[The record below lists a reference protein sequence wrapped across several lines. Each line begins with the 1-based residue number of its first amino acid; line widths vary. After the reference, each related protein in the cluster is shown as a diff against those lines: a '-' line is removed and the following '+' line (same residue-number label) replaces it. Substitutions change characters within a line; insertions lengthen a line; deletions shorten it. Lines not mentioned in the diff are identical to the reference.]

1 MNPPSR
7 EWLETDGRGGFASG
21 PVEGPRTR
29 RYHGLLTVALTPP
42 TGRMVLVDGFDAW
55 LEPGE
60 SRFLTLQRY
69 APDVVTRSTLPVPVF
84 ADLPWPTWT
93 WQLGEGGTIQ
103 CDLFVSRGT
112 ATAALRWRATGLPP
126 GTRLVV
132 RPFLS
137 GREMHALHVENESF
151 DTRAETRG
159 DRVRWQPYAALPA
172 VLSHANASYRH
183 DPVWY
188 RRFALAEEAARGF
201 DHLTDCLSPGVLCW
215 DLDAGDAVWL
225 LTAEGVPGVVP
236 SGPEGVLAHY
246 HAIRATELERR
257 LLFPSRLHQSADDY
271 LVQRGSGKTIIAGY
285 PWFTDWGRDT
295 FIALR
300 GLCLSTGRLDDARD
314 ILLAWAGTVS
324 EGMLPNRFVDRGDVP
339 EFNAVDASL
348 WYVIAAWEYLQQRPD
363 NPARQQLEQA
373 ILAIVSG
380 YAAGTRYG
388 IRADP
393 DGLLR
398 CGERGV
404 QLTWMDARVGDWV
417 VTPRTGKPVEVQ
429 ALWLN
434 ALAIAA
440 RIDPGWEA
448 VRVRGHASF
457 ARRFWNEA
465 AGCLYDVVDV
475 DHIPGQVD
483 DSIRPNQIF
492 AVGGLPFPLL
502 EGEPARRVVEAVRQ
516 RLLTP
521 LGVRSLA
528 PDDPAYVPVYQGGPL
543 ERDSAYHQGTVW
555 PWLAGPFAEAWLRV
569 EGDTPA
575 VRARIRETLLQPL
588 LDHLE
593 QAGVGHISEIADAEP
608 PHTPRGCPF
617 QAWSLGELLRLLA
630 WLDRDAPAARRPARA
645 GRSRRTAKLP

>member
-1 MNPPSR
+1 MNQPPR
-7 EWLETDGRGGFASG
+7 EWLETDGLGGFASG
-21 PVEGPRTR
+21 PVVGPRTR

-69 APDVVTRSTLPVPVF
+69 APDVVTRSALPSPVF
-84 ADLPWPTWT
+84 AARPWPTWT
-93 WQLGEGGTIQ
+93 WHLDEGGTIQ
-103 CDLFVSRGT
+103 CELFVSRGT
-112 ATAALRWRATGLPP
+112 AMAALRWRATGLAS

-137 GREMHALHVENESF
+137 GRDAHTLHVENVVC

-159 DRVRWQPYAALPA
+159 DRVRWQPYSALPA
-172 VLSHANASYRH
+172 VLSSANASYRH

-201 DHLTDCLSPGVLCW
+201 DHLTDCLSPGELRW

-225 LTAEGVPGVVP
+225 LAAEGMPGVEP
-236 SGPEGVLAHY
+236 AGPQWVHSRY
-246 HAIRATELERR
+246 QAIRATELERR
-257 LLFPSRLHQSADDY
+257 MRFPSQLHQAADAY
-271 LVQRGSGKTIIAGY
+271 LVQRGNGKTIIAGY

-300 GLCLSTGRLDDARD
+300 GLCLATGRLDDARD

-324 EGMLPNRFVDRGDVP
+324 EGMLPNRFVDQGDAP
-339 EFNAVDASL
+339 EFNSVDGSL
-348 WYVIAAWEYLQQRPD
+348 WYVIAAGEYLQQRPD
-363 NPARQQLEQA
+363 DPAREPLEGA

-398 CGERGV
+398 SGEPGV
-404 QLTWMDARVGDWV
+404 QLTWMDARVGGWV

-440 RIDPGWEA
+440 RIDRSWEA
-448 VRVRGHASF
+448 ARARGHDSF
-457 ARRFWNEA
+457 TRRFWNEA
-465 AGCLYDVVDV
+465 AGCLYDVVDA
-475 DHIPGQVD
+475 DHIPGQMD
-483 DSIRPNQIF
+483 ASIRPNQIF

-502 EGEPARRVVEAVRQ
+502 EGEPARRVVDAVRH

-521 LGVRSLA
+521 LGLRSLS
-528 PDDPAYVPVYQGGPL
+528 PDDEAYAPVYQGGPL
-543 ERDSAYHQGTVW
+543 ERDAAYHQGTVW
-555 PWLAGPFAEAWLRV
+555 PWLAGPFGEAWLRV

-575 VRARIRETLLQPL
+575 VRARIREVIVQPL
-588 LDHLE
+588 LVHLE
-593 QAGVGHISEIADAEP
+593 QAGVGHISEIADAEA
-608 PHTPRGCPF
+608 PHIPRGCPF
-617 QAWSLGELLRLLA
+617 QAWSLGELLRLVA
-630 WLDRDAPAARRPARA
+630 RLDRDAAPARRPARPD
-645 GRSRRTAKLP
+645 RLRRTAKQP